1 MPVDEVAGDADP
13 LLFPEGAV
21 MLRKGLVGRGLKG
34 GSGTGKGDDL
44 KGLRDWKTDAG
55 SDCRCASES
64 GREWKGIGGGGLNED
79 APGRGGSEGGAVC
92 NGGT

>member
-1 MPVDEVAGDADP
+1 
-13 LLFPEGAV
+13 

-34 GSGTGKGDDL
+34 GTGTGKGDDL

-64 GREWKGIGGGGLNED
+64 GREWKGIGGGGLNLG
-79 APGRGGSEGGAVC
+79 APGWGGSEGSAVC
-92 NGGT
+92 TGGT